1 MRARAYPLTRRSQIG
16 AVATSSVASL
26 SSHARAQGQTI
37 RIGVLNDQTGPYKD
51 FGGPGSVAS
60 VRQAVRDFGNQG
72 FSVEVISADH
82 QNKPDVGAAVA
93 RQWCDT
99 GNVELITGLSNSS
112 VALAVNSVVREK
124 NKALITTSVGTVDLT
139 GPQCSPNT
147 VQWTF
152 DVYMLSKA
160 AATAVVKNG
169 GDTWYI
175 IYADY
180 VFGQQ
185 LTHYTARFVNA
196 GGGKVLGVVAYPF
209 PGTSDFSSFL
219 LQAKASGA
227 KVIGFANTGADL
239 VNCIKQA
246 REFGLHQ
253 TMRLAALEMYITD
266 VHGIGL
272 NEAQGIILCSSF
284 YWDLNERTRGFTQ
297 RFLRDQKPRHYPT
310 MDHAGC
316 YAGAL
321 HYLKAVA
328 ALGVANAKADGKAAV
343 AQMKA
348 MPTNDDA
355 FGPAT
360 IRQDGR
366 YMCPAYL
373 FQVKSPE
380 ESKAPWDY
388 YKLLDSLPPE
398 AIWRPLSEG
407 GCPLVKP
414 A

>member
-1 MRARAYPLTRRSQIG
+1 MALTRRGLIG
-16 AVATSSVASL
+16 SAVATSFAGSLASPA
-26 SSHARAQGQTI
+26 HALDQTI
-37 RIGVLNDQTGPYKD
+37 RIGVLNDETGPYKG
-51 FGGPGSVAS
+51 FGGPGSVAAA
-60 VRQAVRDFGNQG
+60 RQAVRDFGNQG

-82 QNKPDVGAAVA
+82 QNKPDVGAAIA
-93 RQWCDT
+93 RQWCDA
-99 GNVELITGLSNSS
+99 GAVDLITGLSNSS

-124 NKALITTSVGTVDLT
+124 NRALITTSVGTVDLT

-160 AATAVVKNG
+160 AATAVVRKG

-185 LTHYTARFVNA
+185 LTRYTTRFVTA
-196 GGGKVLGVVAYPF
+196 GGGKVLGSVKYPF

-219 LQAKASGA
+219 LQAKESGA
-227 KVIGFANTGADL
+227 NVVGFANTGADL

-246 REFGLHQ
+246 REFGLQ
-253 TMRLAALEMYITD
+253 RTMRFAALEMYITD

-272 NEAQGIILCSSF
+272 NDAQGIILCAPF
-284 YWDLNERTRGFTQ
+284 YWDLNDRTRSFTQ
-297 RFLRDQKPRHYPT
+297 RLLRDQKPLTYPT

-328 ALGVANAKADGKAAV
+328 DMGVTRAKADGRAVV

-348 MPTNDDA
+348 MPVDDDA
-355 FGPAT
+355 FGPAS

-380 ESKAPWDY
+380 ESKGPWDF
-388 YKLLDSLPPE
+388 YKLLDSLPPD

-407 GCPLVKP
+407 DCPLVKP
-414 A
+414 T

>member
-1 MRARAYPLTRRSQIG
+1 MTITRRTLLGTVAAASAGPLASRARAQT
-16 AVATSSVASL
+16 
-26 SSHARAQGQTI
+26 QTI
-37 RIGVLNDQTGPYKD
+37 RIGVLNDQSGPYKD
-51 FGGPGSVAS
+51 WGGPDSVAA
-60 VRQAVRDFGNQG
+60 VRQAVKDFANEG
-72 FSVEVISADH
+72 FAVDVISADH
-82 QNKPDVGAAVA
+82 QNKADIGAAIA

-99 GNVELITGLSNSS
+99 GAVDMVTDLQNSS
-112 VALAVNSVVREK
+112 VALAVNGVVREK
-124 NKALITTSVGTVDLT
+124 NKVLITTSVGTTDLT

-152 DVYMLSKA
+152 DVYMLGKA
-160 AATAVVKNG
+160 IATATVKAG
-169 GDTWYI
+169 GDSWYI
-175 IYADY
+175 VYADY

-185 LTHYTARFVNA
+185 LTRWTDRFVTAA
-196 GGGKVLGVVAYPF
+196 GGKMLGSTPYPF
-209 PGTSDFSSFL
+209 PGSSDFSSYL
-219 LQAKASGA
+219 HQAKASGA

-239 VNCIKQA
+239 VSCIKQA
-246 REFGLHQ
+246 REFGLAN
-253 TMRLAALEMYITD
+253 TMRIAALEMYITD
-266 VHGIGL
+266 VRAVGL
-272 NEAQGIILCSSF
+272 NEAQGIMLCAPF

-297 RFLRDQKPRHYPT
+297 RLLRDQKPRSYPT

-328 ALGVANAKADGKAAV
+328 AVGAANAKADGKAVV

-348 MPTNDDA
+348 MAVDDDA

-373 FQVKSPE
+373 FQVKSPA

-388 YKLLDSLPPE
+388 YKLLDSLPAD

-407 GCPLVKP
+407 GCPLVKV
-414 A
+414 